1 MSNIYTP
8 SIIHETAQGLSRCP
22 IEDHMLASRELLLYG
37 TVDQES
43 VDSLITQ
50 LLYLSRQDPD
60 APVTLYIN
68 SPGGQVSSGLALY
81 DVMQAIPCPV
91 DTVCMGLAASMA
103 AVLFA
108 VGRKRS
114 LLPHSRVM
122 IHDPLVMNVSGS
134 ALALQ
139 SCSEDLMRT
148 RETIAKILAGA
159 SGKPLEEIYAATAK
173 DTYFYAQQAVEF
185 GLADEVITAL

>member
-1 MSNIYTP
+1 MSNVYTP
-8 SIIHETAQGLSRCP
+8 HIIHETAQGLSRCP
-22 IEDHMLASRELLLYG
+22 IEDHMLASRELLLNG
-37 TVDQES
+37 EVDQEL

-50 LLYLSRQDPD
+50 LLYLARQDSS

-68 SPGGQVSSGLALY
+68 SPGGLVTSGLALY
-81 DVMQAIPCPV
+81 DVMQAVSCPV

-108 VGRKRS
+108 AGRRRS

-134 ALALQ
+134 ALVLQ
-139 SCSEDLMRT
+139 SRSEDLMRT
-148 RETIAKILAGA
+148 RETIAKILSEA
-159 SGKPLEEIYAATAK
+159 SGRPIEEIYAATAK
-173 DTYFYAQQAVEF
+173 DTYFYAQEAVDF
-185 GLADEVITAL
+185 GLADSVITAL